1 MTTHVA
7 IGCSSY
13 RDYQFLAPMT
23 GLLWRERIGFE
34 PIFLLAGNWQHP
46 LRCHVARQA
55 LQDFGFHCI
64 AMDEPKTIGESTQA
78 QNSRQHAALLPLFNG
93 HEEDFLMPSDADL
106 WPIRREFY
114 HQHEKLVGPSVVS
127 YYANGDHYTTF
138 PTCHVAMRI
147 WSWRALYPQKPELSW
162 EDNIE
167 ANINEWL
174 PKRKHWHDDRN
185 FALWM
190 SDQAMMTDRI
200 RTWHKEED
208 IVKVERRGHPP
219 VDRIDR
225 SAWPTDPIGN
235 IDNYVDAHMP
245 RPADQPGH
253 WTKVLDLFSR
263 LLPTHAEWAQKYRMD
278 YLKGY

>member
-7 IGCSSY
+7 IGCSSI

-23 GLLWRERIGFE
+23 GLLWRHRIGLE
-34 PIFLLAGNWQHP
+34 PIFLLAGNW
-46 LRCHVARQA
+46 LANRRGLAARTA
-55 LQDFGFHCI
+55 LYDFGFHCI
-64 AMDEPKTIGESTQA
+64 AMTAPKTIEEATQA

-93 HEEDFLMPSDADL
+93 REQNWLMPSDVDL

-114 HQHEKLVGPSVVS
+114 YQHESMVGPSVVA

-147 WSWRALYPQKPELSW
+147 WSWRALYRSNPAISW

-167 ANINEWL
+167 ANVNEWL
-174 PKRKHWHDDRN
+174 PTRKHWQNDRN

-200 RTWHKEED
+200 RTWHKDED
-208 IVKVERRGHPP
+208 IIKIERHGHPP

-225 SAWPTDPIGN
+225 AHWPDPYN
-235 IDNYVDAHMP
+235 VDHCVDAHML
-245 RPADQPGH
+245 RPADQDANWPR
-253 WTKVLDLFSR
+253 VFDLFKR
-263 LLPTHAEWAQKYRMD
+263 LLPEHAEWAQKYRSE
-278 YLKGY
+278 YIKGY